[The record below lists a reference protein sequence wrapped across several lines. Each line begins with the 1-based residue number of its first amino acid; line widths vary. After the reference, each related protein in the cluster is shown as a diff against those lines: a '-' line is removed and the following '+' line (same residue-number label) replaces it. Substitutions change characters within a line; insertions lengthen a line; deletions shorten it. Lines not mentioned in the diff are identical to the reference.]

1 MVSPQLKELLL
12 QSLTHERGGVLVY
25 RTALECALNSQLRD
39 EWGSYL
45 DQTANHVAIL
55 TRVCQSLGLDPG
67 ERTPGCDV
75 VQDTGKALVLAMK
88 KALASGN
95 ATAAELVACEAVV
108 LAETKDHANWELIG
122 ECAKALN
129 GDIGPVLSEAYAQVE
144 DQEDAHLYHTKGWC
158 RELWLKSLG
167 LQAVIPP
174 PEEREDVKTAIEAA
188 RVKQQAREVATG
200 EVEA

>member
-39 EWGSYL
+39 EWESYL
-45 DQTANHVAIL
+45 DQTANHVAVL

-88 KALASGN
+88 KTLASGN
-95 ATAAELVACEAVV
+95 STAAELVACEAVV

-122 ECAKALN
+122 ECAKGLN

-144 DQEDAHLYHTKGWC
+144 DQEDEHLYHSKGWC

-167 LQAVIPP
+167 LKAVIPP

-188 RVKQQAREVATG
+188 RVKQRAREAATG

>member
-1 MVSPQLKELLL
+1 MVSPQFKELLL

-25 RTALECALNSQLRD
+25 RTALECVLNSQLRD
-39 EWGSYL
+39 EWESYL
-45 DQTANHVAIL
+45 DQTADHVAIL

-95 ATAAELVACEAVV
+95 TTAAELVACEAVV

-144 DQEDAHLYHTKGWC
+144 DQEDEHLYHTKGWC

-167 LQAVIPP
+167 LKAVIPP
-174 PEEREDVKTAIEAA
+174 PEEREGVKTAIEAA
-188 RVKQQAREVATG
+188 R
-200 EVEA
+200 

>member
-39 EWGSYL
+39 EWESYL
-45 DQTANHVAIL
+45 DQTANHVAVL

-95 ATAAELVACEAVV
+95 TTAAELVACEAVV

-144 DQEDAHLYHTKGWC
+144 DQEDEHLYHTKGWC

-167 LQAVIPP
+167 LKAVIPP

-188 RVKQQAREVATG
+188 RVKQQAREAATG

>member
-1 MVSPQLKELLL
+1 MISPQVKELLL

-25 RTALECALNSQLRD
+25 RTALECVLNSRLRD
-39 EWGSYL
+39 EWETYL
-45 DQTANHVAIL
+45 DETTNHVAVL
-55 TRVCQSLGLDPG
+55 TKVCQSLGLDPG

-95 ATAAELVACEAVV
+95 PAAAELVACESVV

-122 ECAKALN
+122 ECAKVLN
-129 GDIGPVLSEAYAQVE
+129 GDAGPVLSEAYAQVE
-144 DQEDAHLYHTKGWC
+144 DQEDEHLYHSKGWC

-167 LQAVIPP
+167 LKAVIPP
-174 PEEREDVKTAIEAA
+174 PEEREDVKTAIDAA
-188 RVKQQAREVATG
+188 RVRKQARKDATD
-200 EVEA
+200 EVEV